1 MPPSR
6 KRARAVARAGAPSLG
21 GFDRFLLSVAPRWAL
36 NRIRARS
43 AALTMARHYE
53 AAQAG
58 PRSAGWTQSG
68 SDANSAQH
76 SALARL
82 RDIARDLR
90 RNNGWAR
97 KVVAVIA
104 NNTIGWGIIPS
115 AVDDSKRAIE
125 YTMDAWNTWADSPS
139 CDFDGRLS
147 FYGLQRLVMETVVES
162 GDALIV
168 RRRVA
173 DPKAPDGALSLKLHV
188 LEPDY
193 LDMSRNGILMQG
205 GGPCIQGVEF
215 DSRGRRVAY
224 WLFDRHPGSTLNVI
238 PYHDGLVSRRVP
250 AEDVIHVYRMDR
262 PGQVRGVSWLAT
274 SIQRLKDF
282 DDYADAL
289 LMKRKIEACFAAFVS
304 DPDGVSQPAGEAI
317 DVNLEELGPGQINYL
332 KPEQSITF
340 ANPSSV
346 GGEDGFSKSQLRQI
360 AAANEIT
367 FEDLSTDYEKVSFS
381 SARLARLAHYQS
393 VFNWRWHMLEPS
405 LLRQVWEWFT
415 EEAMLFG
422 KIDRPAA
429 KVVWTAPPMPMIEP
443 DKEGHAYMTL
453 IRSGLMSLDEAIR
466 ERGNDPR
473 VHLESIAASNAE
485 LDRLGIKLDSDPRS
499 TTAQGA
505 LQSAGGAE
513 KKGAGWG
520 KESA

>member
-1 MPPSR
+1 MASR
-6 KRARAVARAGAPSLG
+6 KRARALARAVDPNLG
-21 GFDRFLLSVAPRWAL
+21 RLDRFLLSVAPSWAL
-36 NRIRARS
+36 NRIRDRS
-43 AALTMARHYE
+43 AALMMARHYE
-53 AAQAG
+53 AAQGG
-58 PRSAGWTQSG
+58 PRSANWTQSG

-76 SALARL
+76 SAMARL

-97 KVVAVIA
+97 KIVSVIA

-115 AVDDSKRAIE
+115 AVGVSPRSIGYA
-125 YTMDAWNTWADSPS
+125 MDAWSAWADSTG

-162 GDALIV
+162 GEALIV
-168 RRRVA
+168 RRRVSDA
-173 DPKAPDGALSLKLHV
+173 SDDPATVPLKLHV

-193 LDMSRNGILMQG
+193 LDMTRNGILFEG

-238 PYHDGLVSRRVP
+238 PYHDGLTSKRVP

-274 SIQRLKDF
+274 TIQRLKDF

-289 LMKRKIEACFAAFVS
+289 LMKRKIEACFAAFIT
-304 DPDGVSQPAGEAI
+304 DPDGLATATGEEVAP
-317 DVNLEELGPGQINYL
+317 NLEELGPGQINYL
-332 KPEQSITF
+332 KPEQTVTF
-340 ANPSSV
+340 ANPSSA
-346 GGEDGFSKSQLRQI
+346 GAEDGFSASQLRQI
-360 AAANEIT
+360 AAAAEIT
-367 FEDLSTDYEKVSFS
+367 FEDLSTDYSKVNFS

-393 VFNWRWHMLEPS
+393 VFNWRWHMLEPTILS
-405 LLRQVWEWFT
+405 GVWGWFN
-415 EEAMLFG
+415 EEALLHTL
-422 KIDRPAA
+422 IDKPSKA
-429 KVVWTAPPMPMIEP
+429 VWTAPPMPMIEP
-443 DKEGHAYMTL
+443 DKEGHAYQTL
-453 IRSGLMSLDEAIR
+453 IRSGLMHLDEAIR

-473 VHLESIAASNAE
+473 VHMAAIAASNAE
-485 LDRLGIKLDSDPRS
+485 LDRLGIVLDSDPRH
-499 TTAQGA
+499 TTSQGA
-505 LQSAGGAE
+505 LQSAGGGGE
-513 KKGAGWG
+513 KKSAGWG